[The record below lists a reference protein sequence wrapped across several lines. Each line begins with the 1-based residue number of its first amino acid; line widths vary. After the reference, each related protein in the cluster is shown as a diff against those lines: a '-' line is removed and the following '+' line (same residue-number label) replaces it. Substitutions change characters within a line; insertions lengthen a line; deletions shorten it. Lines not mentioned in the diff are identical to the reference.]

1 MAMQN
6 TLSLPEL
13 LENII
18 SHIPERDILCNAQRV
33 SRHWRTII
41 HSSPTI
47 QKKIWLQPAEQPA
60 ISPTGFNDD
69 ESLLLGEIPIYP
81 RITLIN
87 PLLINPDIKSNGW
100 LEVSSELTVRM
111 KPMGLH
117 KRPTG
122 CSCPN
127 LRMPTPKVYEQIKAE
142 QKAGIACAP
151 SWRRMY
157 LSQPPVTTA
166 MLTVLYFYQASLD
179 GKDEL
184 QAMIREKR
192 GVTLGLV
199 YDMLA
204 AMMPACDES
213 LEDDEA
219 YGSVKAHIGWFEVDQ
234 DDDGSSYNEEEGSE
248 EDTSDDDSG
257 GYDSIEDGDSVTY
270 DSEGNL
276 LGDPSSLM
284 EESNSETY
292 EYTQHESE
300 LGSDT
305 AFEAGLAGDDEEPA
319 KSQVQTTEQLQGHQN

>member
-18 SHIPERDILCNAQRV
+18 SHIPDRDILCNAQRV

-47 QKKIWLQPAEQPA
+47 QKKIWLQPTEQPA

-100 LEVSSELTVRM
+100 LEVPSGLTVRM

-117 KRPTG
+117 KKPTG

-127 LRMPTPKVYEQIKAE
+127 LRMPIPMVYEQIKAE

-151 SWRRMY
+151 SWRKMY

-166 MLTVLYFYQASLD
+166 MLTVAYFYQAPVD
-179 GKDEL
+179 GKYVF

-192 GVTLGLV
+192 GITLGLAF
-199 YDMLA
+199 DTLA
-204 AMMPACDES
+204 ATMPAYDES

-219 YGSVKAHIGWFEVDQ
+219 SGAVTAHIGWFEVDEN
-234 DDDGSSYNEEEGSE
+234 DDGSADNEEEGSE

-257 GYDSIEDGDSVTY
+257 GYGSIEDGDSVAY
-270 DSEGNL
+270 DSEGNV
-276 LGDPSSLM
+276 LGDSSSLM
-284 EESNSETY
+284 ENSDSETY

-305 AFEAGLAGDDEEPA
+305 GFEAGDDEEPS
-319 KSQVQTTEQLQGHQN
+319 K